1 MAFTQFPKSPNKFH
15 PTIPNAVGSHESY
28 AQEGRDKIAEQR
40 LIVNETTDRVINQV
54 ISKMPEDVLVKMEI
68 MGGLKEKLYNYIN
81 QTYVNMFNRYT
92 VTMEDEF
99 MKKVRDFVDKEELRG
114 LARYTPREIIELM
127 DKIAG
132 PDKFHTGEIEKSIIN
147 MYGHLQGHIQRGVND
162 LETETNSI
170 LRQKTDIGAFVRGQ
184 NAYAILKCVFKDNE
198 YRPKYVYD
206 VKLSINILESELISP
221 MYHYQVTVE
230 NLLKDAI
237 QKHVQDLI
245 DRQVQ
250 AFNDELVDQGKRELT
265 GSEKL
270 FEKIKRIENFTDDEK
285 EDEKSKRYTILAK
298 KFLDKIEG
306 LRAEIDVE
314 DFDPLNI
321 RENIKYVIDE
331 ENVRNRG
338 YNTAINNI
346 TSILDTSKLGYQV
359 CNNMK
364 NARICHIREYEETDT
379 SILPDE
385 RYSMRLAFYDQNQL
399 KVEKKEFDK
408 QMDTF
413 STEIKML
420 WDVCHGYYESKKRF
434 RALKDFD
441 DLANR
446 IMAKDWKRAKKER
459 EEDPETILW
468 NEVGEMYPEDSF
480 VEKNNRTYEHRIV
493 NLKNKLIYL
502 KDMLHKMHGFQNP
515 VERVILDER
524 ISFMTKRFNEFTYR
538 VNPHHIQP
546 GLILDIDIAT
556 IKRKQYMLK
565 GMANVLNE
573 FLYGVSKGFS
583 DAAFAQYTRRRST
596 QREDIDQSFAA
607 EEVGAS
613 VIEEAYRVSQQSP
626 GSEISGAVSL
636 SPRSAAKPVKK
647 SGLKEL

>member
-15 PTIPNAVGSHESY
+15 PTIPNAVGSRESY

-40 LIVNETTDRVINQV
+40 LIVNETAEQVANQ
-54 ISKMPEDVLVKMEI
+54 IYTKLPEDILVKMEI

-99 MKKVRDFVDKEELRG
+99 MKKLRDFVDKEELRG
-114 LARYTPREIIELM
+114 LARYTPREVIELI

-132 PDKFHTGEIEKSIIN
+132 PDKFHTGEIEKSMVN

-198 YRPKYVYD
+198 LRPKYVYD

-285 EDEKSKRYTILAK
+285 DDEKSKRYTILAK

-314 DFDPLNI
+314 DYDPLNI
-321 RENIKYVIDE
+321 RENIKYIIDE
-331 ENVRNRG
+331 ENIRNRG

-364 NARICHIREYEETDT
+364 NARVCHIKEYEETDT
-379 SILPDE
+379 TVLPDE
-385 RYSMRLAFYDQNQL
+385 RYAMRLAFYDQNQL
-399 KVEKKEFDK
+399 KEEKKEYDK
-408 QMDTF
+408 QMESF

-420 WDVCHGYYESKKRF
+420 WDVTHGYYESKKRF

-441 DLANR
+441 DLAAR
-446 IMAKDWKRAKKER
+446 IMSKEWKRAKKER
-459 EEDPETILW
+459 EEDPESVLW

-480 VEKNNRTYEHRIV
+480 VEKNNRTYENRIV
-493 NLKNKLIYL
+493 NLKNKLNYL
-502 KDMLHKMHGFQNP
+502 KDMLQKMHGYQNP

-524 ISFMTKRFNEFTYR
+524 VNFMSKRFNEFTYR

-596 QREDIDQSFAA
+596 QREDIDQSFAT
-607 EEVGAS
+607 EDMGS
-613 VIEEAYRVSQQSP
+613 SIIEEAYKSSAA
-626 GSEISGAVSL
+626 ELSGAVSL
-636 SPRSAAKPVKK
+636 SPKSKPARK

>member
-40 LIVNETTDRVINQV
+40 LVVNDTTDRIINQ
-54 ISKMPEDVLVKMEI
+54 IITKLPEDVLVKMEI
-68 MGGLKEKLYNYIN
+68 MGGLKEKLYNYVN

-132 PDKFHTGEIEKSIIN
+132 PDKFHTGEIDKSIIN
-147 MYGHLQGHIQRGVND
+147 MYGHLHGHVQRGVND

-265 GSEKL
+265 GSEKM

-285 EDEKSKRYTILAK
+285 DDEKSKRYTILAK

-314 DFDPLNI
+314 DYDPLNI

-338 YNTAINNI
+338 YNTAINSI

-364 NARICHIREYEETDT
+364 NARICHIREYEETDKAV
-379 SILPDE
+379 LPDE
-385 RYSMRLAFYDQNQL
+385 RYAMRLAFYDMNQL
-399 KVEKKEFDK
+399 KEEKKEYDK

-420 WDVCHGYYESKKRF
+420 WDVCNGYYESKKRF

-441 DLANR
+441 DLSAR
-446 IMAKDWKRAKKER
+446 IMSKEWKRAKKER
-459 EEDPETILW
+459 EEDPESVLW
-468 NEVGEMYPEDSF
+468 NEIGEMYPEDTF
-480 VEKNNRTYEHRIV
+480 VEKNNRTYEYRVV
-493 NLKNKLIYL
+493 NLKNKMNYL
-502 KDMLHKMHGFQNP
+502 KEMLHKMHGYQNP

-524 ISFMTKRFNEFTYR
+524 INFMIKRFNEFTYL

-556 IKRKQYMLK
+556 IKRKQFMLK

-596 QREDIDQSFAA
+596 TREDIDQSFAL
-607 EEVGAS
+607 EDTS
-613 VIEEAYRVSQQSP
+613 TSIMEEAYKTSQP
-626 GSEISGAVSL
+626 SEIRGAVSL
-636 SPRSAAKPVKK
+636 SPKSKSVGKK

>member
-40 LIVNETTDRVINQV
+40 LIVNETAERVASQV
-54 ISKMPEDVLVKMEI
+54 LTKLPEDILVKMEV
-68 MGGLKEKLYNYIN
+68 MGGLKEKLVNYIN

-99 MKKVRDFVDKEELRG
+99 MKKLRDFVDKEELRG
-114 LARYTPREIIELM
+114 LARYTPREVIELM

-132 PDKFHTGEIEKSIIN
+132 PDKFHTGEIEKSMIN
-147 MYGHLQGHIQRGVND
+147 MYGHLHGHIQRGVND

-285 EDEKSKRYTILAK
+285 DDEKSKRYTILAK

-306 LRAEIDVE
+306 LRAEIDV
-314 DFDPLNI
+314 DDIDPLNI
-321 RENIKYVIDE
+321 RENIKFIIDE

-364 NARICHIREYEETDT
+364 NARICHIKEYEETDT

-385 RYSMRLAFYDQNQL
+385 RYGMRLAFYDQNQL
-399 KVEKKEFDK
+399 RVEKKEYDK
-408 QMDTF
+408 QMDSF

-420 WDVCHGYYESKKRF
+420 WDVTHGYYESKKRF

-441 DLANR
+441 DLATR
-446 IMAKDWKRAKKER
+446 IMSKEWRRAKKER
-459 EEDPETILW
+459 EEDPDTVLW
-468 NEVGEMYPEDSF
+468 NEIGEMYPEDSF
-480 VEKNNRTYEHRIV
+480 VEKNNRTYENRII
-493 NLKNKLIYL
+493 NLKNKLGYL
-502 KDMLHKMHGFQNP
+502 TEMLKKMHGFQNP
-515 VERVILDER
+515 IERVILDER
-524 ISFMTKRFNEFTYR
+524 INFLSKRFNEFTYR

-546 GLILDIDIAT
+546 GLILDIDITT

-596 QREDIDQSFAA
+596 QREDIDQSYGA
-607 EEVGAS
+607 EDTGTS
-613 VIEEAYRVSQQSP
+613 VIEEAYKSSSAQAAAELTGMASLTP
-626 GSEISGAVSL
+626 KSGG
-636 SPRSAAKPVKK
+636 KPARK

>member
-54 ISKMPEDVLVKMEI
+54 LNKMPEDVLVKMEI
-68 MGGLKEKLYNYIN
+68 MGGLKEKLYNYVN

-114 LARYTPREIIELM
+114 LARYTPREIVELM

-321 RENIKYVIDE
+321 RENIKYIIDE

-379 SILPDE
+379 QVLPDE
-385 RYSMRLAFYDQNQL
+385 RYAMRLAFYDQNQL

-408 QMDTF
+408 QMDAF
-413 STEIKML
+413 STEIKMC

-441 DLANR
+441 DLAAR
-446 IMAKDWKRAKKER
+446 IMAKDWKRAKKDR

-493 NLKNKLIYL
+493 NLKNKLNYL
-502 KDMLHKMHGFQNP
+502 KEMLQKMHGFQNP

-524 ISFMTKRFNEFTYR
+524 ISFLQKRFNEFTYR

-556 IKRKQYMLK
+556 IKRKQFMLK

-596 QREDIDQSFAA
+596 QREDIDQSFA
-607 EEVGAS
+607 S
-613 VIEEAYRVSQQSP
+613 EEAGTSIIEDAYKITTP
-626 GSEISGAVSL
+626 GGEVSGAVSL
-636 SPRSAAKPVKK
+636 SPRSGAAAKPAKK

>member
-40 LIVNETTDRVINQV
+40 LVVNDTTDRVINQ
-54 ISKMPEDVLVKMEI
+54 IITKLPEDVLVKMEI
-68 MGGLKEKLYNYIN
+68 MGGLKEKLYNYVN

-132 PDKFHTGEIEKSIIN
+132 PDKFHTGEIDKSIIN
-147 MYGHLQGHIQRGVND
+147 MYGHLHGHIQRGVND

-265 GSEKL
+265 GSEKM

-285 EDEKSKRYTILAK
+285 DDEKSKRYTILAK

-314 DFDPLNI
+314 DYDPLNI
-321 RENIKYVIDE
+321 RENIKFVIDE

-338 YNTAINNI
+338 YNTAINSI

-364 NARICHIREYEETDT
+364 NARICHIREYEETDK
-379 SILPDE
+379 SVLPDE
-385 RYSMRLAFYDQNQL
+385 RYAMRLAFYDQNQL
-399 KVEKKEFDK
+399 KEEKKEFDK
-408 QMDTF
+408 QMDAF

-441 DLANR
+441 DLSAR
-446 IMAKDWKRAKKER
+446 IMSKEWKRAKKER
-459 EEDPETILW
+459 EEDPENVLW
-468 NEVGEMYPEDSF
+468 NEIGELYPEDTF
-480 VEKNNRTYEHRIV
+480 VEKNNRTYEYRIV
-493 NLKNKLIYL
+493 NLKNKLNYL

-524 ISFMTKRFNEFTYR
+524 INFMTKRFNEFTYL

-556 IKRKQYMLK
+556 IKRKQFMLK

-596 QREDIDQSFAA
+596 TREDIDQSFAM
-607 EEVGAS
+607 EDTS
-613 VIEEAYRVSQQSP
+613 SSILEEAYKSTQP
-626 GSEISGAVSL
+626 SEISGAVSL
-636 SPRSAAKPVKK
+636 SPKSKSGKK

>member
-40 LIVNETTDRVINQV
+40 LIVNETTDRVVNSV
-54 ISKMPEDVLVKMEI
+54 LTKLPEEVLVKMDV
-68 MGGLKEKLYNYIN
+68 MGGLKEKLYNYVN

-265 GSEKL
+265 GSEKM

-285 EDEKSKRYTILAK
+285 DDEKSKRYTILAK

-321 RENIKYVIDE
+321 RENIKFIIDE

-379 SILPDE
+379 AILPDE
-385 RYSMRLAFYDQNQL
+385 RYAMRLAFYDQNQL
-399 KVEKKEFDK
+399 KVEKKEYDK
-408 QMDTF
+408 QMDSF

-434 RALKDFD
+434 RSLKDFD
-441 DLANR
+441 DLSAR
-446 IMAKDWKRAKKER
+446 IMSKEWKRAKKER
-459 EEDPETILW
+459 EEDPENILW
-468 NEVGEMYPEDSF
+468 NEIGEMYPEDSF
-480 VEKNNRTYEHRIV
+480 VEKNNRTYENRIV
-493 NLKNKLIYL
+493 NLKNKLNYL

-524 ISFMTKRFNEFTYR
+524 IDFMKKRFNEFTYR

-596 QREDIDQSFAA
+596 QREDIDQSFATA
-607 EEVGAS
+607 DTSES
-613 VIEEAYRVSQQSP
+613 IIEEAYKTAQP
-626 GSEISGAVSL
+626 GEISGAVSL
-636 SPRSAAKPVKK
+636 SPKSKAPAKK